1 MSLRV
6 PFAIVVTLTVCS
18 VSQQAFAKMG
28 HSMKGMHS
36 TSMAPAAATMV
47 NTEALANAVVKQIS
61 LTKKTVTLTH
71 GALPNGM
78 PAMTMIYQ
86 VKQAARLET
95 MSVGQKIRF
104 AGESVDG
111 GMTVTRFESMK

>member
-28 HSMKGMHS
+28 HSMPGMHS

-47 NTEALANAVVKQIS
+47 NTEALANEKIN

-78 PAMTMIYQ
+78 PVMTMIYQ
-86 VKQAARLET
+86 VKQAAWLET
-95 MSVGQKIRF
+95 MSIGQKIRF